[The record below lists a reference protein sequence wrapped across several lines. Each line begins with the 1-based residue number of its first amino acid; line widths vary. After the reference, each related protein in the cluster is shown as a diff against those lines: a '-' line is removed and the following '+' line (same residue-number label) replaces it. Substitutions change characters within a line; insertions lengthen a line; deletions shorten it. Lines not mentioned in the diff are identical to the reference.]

1 MENNWRS
8 LNLNRMEMLTWVIV
22 FLIVVFVAAI
32 FAFTGLVKGL
42 ASLAKIIFYLFLTLL
57 AIALIIGVVSGF

>member
-1 MENNWRS
+1 MEI
-8 LNLNRMEMLTWVIV
+8 LTWIIV
-22 FLIVVFVAAI
+22 FLIVVVMAGV

>member
-1 MENNWRS
+1 MEI
-8 LNLNRMEMLTWVIV
+8 LTWVIV

-42 ASLAKIIFYLFLTLL
+42 ASLAKIIFYLFLSLL